1 MASGTEPPKST
12 RGRLGQ
18 TRKLNGPHEGA
29 IDTETFLAG
38 KWDYNLISRIQ
49 QANDIVDVISEHL
62 NLIKK
67 GKEMVGLCPFHADH
81 KPSMSVSPI
90 KQIFKCFACG
100 AGGDVLKFIQMKEN
114 LTFPQTVERLA
125 QRAGIEIEPVRRHV
139 GHSQAGQL
147 DSPKLAKMNAWALK
161 IWVENLWHP
170 ETGAVVRNY
179 IKERG
184 ISEELARKWQLGFAV
199 DAWDDLTGK
208 AAHRKDAAQ
217 SLTQAGLAVQRE
229 NGGCYDKFRNR
240 LMFPIVD
247 VTGRVIGFGG
257 RTLGDD
263 PAKYMNSPATV
274 LFDKSHS
281 LYGLDRSREAIS
293 KSGTVIVAEGYTD
306 VMMAHQFGIENIV
319 AALGTSLTT
328 GHARILR
335 RYAKRIVLVFDS
347 DVAGKSAANRALE
360 VCLDQKIDV
369 QLAFVPEGKDPCDY
383 LQEAGAEAFRAVIDA
398 AEDVLEF
405 KWKVL
410 NEQLSAG
417 QSLSDR
423 TEAIRQFLQTA
434 APALQARQADS
445 VSRAVTLG
453 RLSELLGLSASR
465 IEEQIAAIQKQK
477 RRPQQPDD
485 ADEQTPEMSVNLLLK
500 AQREI
505 LEVLLERPDCF
516 QQVTDRVSVNDFG
529 PDECTKE
536 LAEAIFDIL
545 SQGVPLHLSQVYS
558 RLESSQAAGLLTQ
571 LQTAAEQKTGLLDQL
586 EGAIAELKNRR
597 QDGQIQTLKQ
607 RMGEDDGLKQM
618 LSQIAQKGPNMR
630 NAGIRS

>member
-1 MASGTEPPKST
+1 
-12 RGRLGQ
+12 
-18 TRKLNGPHEGA
+18 
-29 IDTETFLAG
+29 LAG

-62 NLIKK
+62 NLEKK

-81 KPSMSVSPI
+81 KPSMSVSPV

-100 AGGDVLKFIQMKEN
+100 AGGDVLKFVQMKEN
-114 LTFPQTVERLA
+114 LTFPQAVERLA
-125 QRAGIEIEPVRRHV
+125 QRAGIEIEPIRRQ
-139 GHSQAGQL
+139 GGNAQTGQL
-147 DSPKLAKMNAWALK
+147 DSPKLAKMNTWALK
-161 IWVENLWHP
+161 IWVENLWHS
-170 ETGAVVRNY
+170 EKGAEVRKY
-179 IKERG
+179 IKDRG
-184 ISEELARKWQLGFAV
+184 LSEELTRKWQLGFAA

-208 AAHRKDAAQ
+208 AAHKTDAAKYMI
-217 SLTQAGLAVQRE
+217 QAGLAVERE
-229 NGGCYDKFRNR
+229 HGGCYDKFRNR
-240 LMFPIVD
+240 LMFPILD

-281 LYGLDRSREAIS
+281 LYGLDQSREAIS
-293 KSGTVIVAEGYTD
+293 QSGTVIVVEGYTD
-306 VMMAHQFGIENIV
+306 VMMAHQFGIKNVV

-347 DVAGKSAANRALE
+347 DVAGKAAANRALE

-383 LQEAGAEAFRAVIDA
+383 LLEAGPEAFRNVIDA

-410 NEQLSAG
+410 NEQLQAG
-417 QSLSDR
+417 QNLSDR
-423 TEAIRQFLQTA
+423 TEAIRRFLQTA
-434 APALQARQADS
+434 APALQARQMDS
-445 VSRAVTLG
+445 VSRTVVLS
-453 RLSELLGLSASR
+453 RLSELLGVSVSR
-465 IEEQIAAIQKQK
+465 IEEEIAAVQK
-477 RRPQQPDD
+477 RRTHRPDD
-485 ADEQTPEMSVNLLLK
+485 MDEQAEQIPDTSGDLASK

-505 LEVLLERPDCF
+505 LEVLLGQPDCF
-516 QQVTDRVSVNDFG
+516 RQVTNRISVSDFG

-536 LAEAIFDIL
+536 LAGVLFDVLAQDTSLQL
-545 SQGVPLHLSQVYS
+545 SQLYG
-558 RLESSQAAGLLTQ
+558 RIESSQVAGLLTE
-571 LQTAAEQKTGLLDQL
+571 LQMAAEKKTELLSQL
-586 EGAIAELKNRR
+586 EGAIAELENRR
-597 QDGQIQTLKQ
+597 QDRRIQTLKQ
-607 RMGEDDGLKQM
+607 RLGEDDELKQM
-618 LSQIAQKGPNMR
+618 LSQISQKGPNLR

>member
-1 MASGTEPPKST
+1 M
-12 RGRLGQ
+12 
-18 TRKLNGPHEGA
+18 
-29 IDTETFLAG
+29 AG

-49 QANDIVDVISEHL
+49 QANDIVEVISEHL
-62 NLIKK
+62 NLEKK

-81 KPSMSVSPI
+81 KPSMSVSPV

-100 AGGDVLKFIQMKEN
+100 AGGDVLKFVQMKEN

-125 QRAGIEIEPVRRHV
+125 QRAGIEIEPVRRQMSS
-139 GHSQAGQL
+139 SQTGQL
-147 DSPKLAKMNAWALK
+147 DSPKLAKMNTWALK
-161 IWVENLWHP
+161 NWSDNLWHP
-170 ETGAVVRNY
+170 ETGAAARKYVND
-179 IKERG
+179 RG
-184 ISEELARKWQLGFAV
+184 MSEEIARKWQLGFAV

-208 AAHRKDAAQ
+208 AAHKPDAAKYMI
-217 SLTQAGLAVQRE
+217 QAGLAVERE
-229 NGGCYDKFRNR
+229 HGGCYDKFRNR

-293 KSGTVIVAEGYTD
+293 QSGTVVVVEGYTD
-306 VMMAHQFGIENIV
+306 VMMAHQFGIENVV

-347 DVAGKSAANRALE
+347 DVAGKAAANRALE

-383 LQEAGAEAFRAVIDA
+383 LQEAGPEAFRNVIDG

-410 NEQLSAG
+410 NEQLGAG
-417 QSLSDR
+417 QNLSDR

-434 APALQARQADS
+434 APALQARQMDLI
-445 VSRAVTLG
+445 SRTVTLG
-453 RLSELLGLSASR
+453 RLSELLGVSVSR
-465 IEEQIAAIQKQK
+465 IEEQIAALQKQK
-477 RRPQQPDD
+477 RRTQQPDD
-485 ADEQTPEMSVNLLLK
+485 TNEQVEHFSTASENLVSK

-505 LEVLLERPDCF
+505 LEVLLGRPDCF
-516 QQVTDRVSVNDFG
+516 RQVADRVSVNDFG
-529 PDECTKE
+529 SDECTKE
-536 LAEAIFDIL
+536 VAAALFDIL
-545 SQGVPLHLSQVYS
+545 SQDVPLQLSKVYG

-571 LQTAAEQKTGLLDQL
+571 LQAAAEQKTGLSDQL
-586 EGAIAELKNRR
+586 DGAIAALENRKQSHR
-597 QDGQIQTLKQ
+597 IQTLKQ
-607 RMGEDDGLKQM
+607 RMGEDDELKQM
-618 LSQIAQKGPNMR
+618 LNQIAQKGPNLR

>member
-1 MASGTEPPKST
+1 M
-12 RGRLGQ
+12 
-18 TRKLNGPHEGA
+18 
-29 IDTETFLAG
+29 AG

-62 NLIKK
+62 NLEKK

-81 KPSMSVSPI
+81 KPSMSVSPV

-100 AGGDVLKFIQMKEN
+100 AGGDVLKFVQMKEN

-125 QRAGIEIEPVRRHV
+125 QRAGIEIEPVRRQ
-139 GHSQAGQL
+139 GGSSQMGQL
-147 DSPKLAKMNAWALK
+147 DSGKLAKMNAWALK
-161 IWVENLWHP
+161 IWTENLWHP
-170 ETGAVVRNY
+170 EKGVAVRKY
-179 IKERG
+179 INDRG

-208 AAHRKDAAQ
+208 VSHKANAAKD
-217 SLTQAGLAVQRE
+217 LVQAGLAVDRE
-229 NGGCYDKFRNR
+229 HGGCYDKFRNR

-293 KSGTVIVAEGYTD
+293 QSGTVVVVEGYTD
-306 VMMAHQFGIENIV
+306 VMMSHQFGIENVV
-319 AALGTSLTT
+319 AALGTSLTS

-347 DVAGKSAANRALE
+347 DVAGKAAANRALE
-360 VCLDQKIDV
+360 VCLGQKIDV
-369 QLAFVPEGKDPCDY
+369 QLGFVPEGKDPCDY
-383 LQEAGAEAFRAVIDA
+383 LQEAGPEAFRNVIDA

-405 KWKVL
+405 KWNVL
-410 NEQLSAG
+410 NEQLGTS
-417 QSLSDR
+417 QNLSDR

-434 APALQARQADS
+434 APAMQARQMDS
-445 VSRAVTLG
+445 VSRTVTLG
-453 RLSELLGLSASR
+453 RLSELLGVSVSR
-465 IEEQIAAIQKQK
+465 VEEEIAAIQKQK
-477 RRPQQPDD
+477 RRMQQSDD
-485 ADEQTPEMSVNLLLK
+485 VDEHMEKAPEMSVNLALK

-505 LEVLLERPDCF
+505 LEVLLEHPDCF
-516 QQVTDRVSVNDFG
+516 QQISDRVAVNDFG
-529 PDECTKE
+529 PDEYTKE

-545 SQGVPLHLSQVYS
+545 SQNVPLQLSLIYS
-558 RLESSQAAGLLTQ
+558 RVESSQAAGLLTQ

-586 EGAIAELKNRR
+586 EGALRELENRR
-597 QDGQIQTLKQ
+597 HDGRIQILKQ
-607 RMGEDDGLKQM
+607 QMGKDDELKQM
-618 LSQIAQKGPNMR
+618 LSQIAQKGPNLR

>member
-1 MASGTEPPKST
+1 M
-12 RGRLGQ
+12 
-18 TRKLNGPHEGA
+18 
-29 IDTETFLAG
+29 AG

-62 NLIKK
+62 NLEKK

-81 KPSMSVSPI
+81 KPSMSVSPV

-100 AGGDVLKFIQMKEN
+100 AGGDVLKFVQMKEN

-125 QRAGIEIEPVRRHV
+125 QRAGIEIEPVRRQ
-139 GHSQAGQL
+139 GGNAQTGQL
-147 DSPKLAKMNAWALK
+147 DSAKLEKMNAWALK

-170 ETGAVVRNY
+170 EAGDAVRKY
-179 IKERG
+179 ITDRG
-184 ISEELARKWQLGFAV
+184 ISEELARKWKLGFAL

-208 AAHRKDAAQ
+208 IAHRKDAAQ
-217 SLTQAGLAVQRE
+217 SLIQAGLAVQRE

-293 KSGTVIVAEGYTD
+293 KSGTVVVVEGYTD
-306 VMMAHQFGIENIV
+306 VMMAHQFGIENVV

-347 DVAGKSAANRALE
+347 DVAGKAAADRALE

-383 LQEAGAEAFRAVIDA
+383 LLEAGPEAFRNVIDA

-410 NEQLSAG
+410 EEQLGAS
-417 QSLSDR
+417 QNLSDR
-423 TEAIRQFLQTA
+423 TEAIRRFLQTA
-434 APALQARQADS
+434 APAMQARQMDP
-445 VSRAVTLG
+445 VSRTVTLG
-453 RLSELLGLSASR
+453 RLSKLLGISVSR
-465 IEEQIAAIQKQK
+465 IEEHIAAIHKQK
-477 RRPQQPDD
+477 RGAQQPDNT
-485 ADEQTPEMSVNLLLK
+485 DERLPQTPEMNGDLVLK
-500 AQREI
+500 AQHEI
-505 LEVLLERPDCF
+505 LEVLLERGDCF
-516 QQVTDRVSVNDFG
+516 QKVGGRVAVDDFG

-545 SQGVPLHLSQVYS
+545 SQNVPLQLSQVYS
-558 RLESSQAAGLLTQ
+558 RLESSQAAALLTQ
-571 LQTAAEQKTGLLDQL
+571 LHTASEQKTRLLDQL
-586 EGAIAELKNRR
+586 EGALTELEKRR

-618 LSQIAQKGPNMR
+618 LSQIAQKGPNLR

>member
-1 MASGTEPPKST
+1 M
-12 RGRLGQ
+12 
-18 TRKLNGPHEGA
+18 
-29 IDTETFLAG
+29 AG

-62 NLIKK
+62 NLEKK

-81 KPSMSVSPI
+81 KPSMSVSPV

-100 AGGDVLKFIQMKEN
+100 AGGDVLKFVQMKEN

-125 QRAGIEIEPVRRHV
+125 QRAGIEIEPVRRQ
-139 GHSQAGQL
+139 GGNAQTGQL
-147 DSPKLAKMNAWALK
+147 DSAKLEKMNAWALK

-170 ETGAVVRNY
+170 EAGDAVRKY
-179 IKERG
+179 ITDRG
-184 ISEELARKWQLGFAV
+184 ISEELARKWKLGFAL

-208 AAHRKDAAQ
+208 IAHRKDAAQ
-217 SLTQAGLAVQRE
+217 SLIQAGLAVQRE

-293 KSGTVIVAEGYTD
+293 KSGTVVVVEGYTD
-306 VMMAHQFGIENIV
+306 VMMAHQFGIENVV

-347 DVAGKSAANRALE
+347 DVAGKAAADRALE

-369 QLAFVPEGKDPCDY
+369 QLAFVPEGKDPCEY
-383 LQEAGAEAFRAVIDA
+383 LLEAGPEAFRNVIDA

-410 NEQLSAG
+410 EEQLGAS
-417 QSLSDR
+417 QNLSDR
-423 TEAIRQFLQTA
+423 TEAIRGFLQTA
-434 APALQARQADS
+434 APAMQARQMDP
-445 VSRAVTLG
+445 VSRTVTLG
-453 RLSELLGLSASR
+453 RLSELLGISVSR
-465 IEEQIAAIQKQK
+465 IEEHIAAIQKHK
-477 RRPQQPDD
+477 RAAQQPDD
-485 ADEQTPEMSVNLLLK
+485 TDERLTQTPEKNGDLVLK
-500 AQREI
+500 AQHEI
-505 LEVLLERPDCF
+505 LEVLLERGDCF
-516 QQVTDRVSVNDFG
+516 QKVAGRVAVDDFG

-545 SQGVPLHLSQVYS
+545 SQNVPLQLSQVYS
-558 RLESSQAAGLLTQ
+558 RLESSQTAALLTQ
-571 LQTAAEQKTGLLDQL
+571 LQTASEQKTGLLDQL
-586 EGAIAELKNRR
+586 DGALTELEKRR
-597 QDGQIQTLKQ
+597 QDGQVQTLKQ

-618 LSQIAQKGPNMR
+618 LSQIAQKGPNLR

>member
-1 MASGTEPPKST
+1 M
-12 RGRLGQ
+12 
-18 TRKLNGPHEGA
+18 
-29 IDTETFLAG
+29 AG

-62 NLIKK
+62 NLEKK

-81 KPSMSVSPI
+81 KPSMSVSPV

-100 AGGDVLKFIQMKEN
+100 AGGDVLKFVQMKEN

-125 QRAGIEIEPVRRHV
+125 QRAGIEIEPVRRQ
-139 GHSQAGQL
+139 GGNSQMGQL
-147 DSPKLAKMNAWALK
+147 DSGKLAKMNAWALK
-161 IWVENLWHP
+161 IWAENLWHP
-170 ETGAVVRNY
+170 EKGVAVRKY
-179 IKERG
+179 INDRG

-208 AAHRKDAAQ
+208 VSHKANAAKD
-217 SLTQAGLAVQRE
+217 LVQAGLAVDRE
-229 NGGCYDKFRNR
+229 HGGCYDKFRNR

-293 KSGTVIVAEGYTD
+293 QSGTVVVVEGYTD
-306 VMMAHQFGIENIV
+306 VIMSHQFGIENVV
-319 AALGTSLTT
+319 AALGTSLTS

-347 DVAGKSAANRALE
+347 DVAGKAAANRALE

-369 QLAFVPEGKDPCDY
+369 QLGFVPEGKDPCDY
-383 LQEAGAEAFRAVIDA
+383 LQEAGPEAFRNVIEA

-410 NEQLSAG
+410 NEQLGTS
-417 QSLSDR
+417 QNLSDR

-434 APALQARQADS
+434 APAMQARQMDS
-445 VSRAVTLG
+445 VSRTVTLG
-453 RLSELLGLSASR
+453 RLSELLGVSVSR
-465 IEEQIAAIQKQK
+465 VEEEIAAIQKQK
-477 RRPQQPDD
+477 RRMQQLDGI
-485 ADEQTPEMSVNLLLK
+485 DEHMEKAPEMSVNLALK
-500 AQREI
+500 AQQEI
-505 LEVLLERPDCF
+505 LEVLLQHPDCF
-516 QQVTDRVSVNDFG
+516 QQISDRVAVNDFG
-529 PDECTKE
+529 PDEYTKE

-545 SQGVPLHLSQVYS
+545 SQNVPLQLSLVYS
-558 RLESSQAAGLLTQ
+558 RVESSQAAGLLTQ
-571 LQTAAEQKTGLLDQL
+571 LQTSAEQKKGLLDQL
-586 EGAIAELKNRR
+586 EGALRELENRR
-597 QDGQIQTLKQ
+597 QDGRIQILKQ
-607 RMGEDDGLKQM
+607 QMGKDDELKQM
-618 LSQIAQKGPNMR
+618 LSQIAQKGPNLR

>member
-1 MASGTEPPKST
+1 M
-12 RGRLGQ
+12 
-18 TRKLNGPHEGA
+18 
-29 IDTETFLAG
+29 AG

-62 NLIKK
+62 NLEKK

-81 KPSMSVSPI
+81 KPSMSVSPV

-100 AGGDVLKFIQMKEN
+100 AGGDVLKFVQMKEN

-125 QRAGIEIEPVRRHV
+125 QRAGIEIEPVRRQ
-139 GHSQAGQL
+139 GGNAQTGQL
-147 DSPKLAKMNAWALK
+147 DSPKLEKMNTWALK
-161 IWVENLWHP
+161 IWSDNLWHP
-170 ETGAVVRNY
+170 ETGAAVRKY
-179 IKERG
+179 IKDRG
-184 ISEELARKWQLGFAV
+184 ISEELARKWQLGFAA

-208 AAHRKDAAQ
+208 AAHKTDAAKYMI
-217 SLTQAGLAVQRE
+217 QAGLAVERE
-229 NGGCYDKFRNR
+229 QGGCYDKFRNR
-240 LMFPIVD
+240 LMFPIID

-281 LYGLDRSREAIS
+281 LYGLDQSREAIS
-293 KSGTVIVAEGYTD
+293 QSGTAIVVEGYTD
-306 VMMAHQFGIENIV
+306 VMMAHQFGIENVV
-319 AALGTSLTT
+319 AALGTSLTS

-347 DVAGKSAANRALE
+347 DVAGKAAANRALE

-383 LQEAGAEAFRAVIDA
+383 LLEAGPEAFGNVIDA

-410 NEQLSAG
+410 NEQLEAG
-417 QSLSDR
+417 QNLSDR
-423 TEAIRQFLQTA
+423 TEAIRHFLQTA
-434 APALQARQADS
+434 APALQARQMDS
-445 VSRAVTLG
+445 VSRTVTLG
-453 RLSELLGLSASR
+453 RLSELLGISVSR

-477 RRPQQPDD
+477 RHTQQPDD
-485 ADEQTPEMSVNLLLK
+485 TDERLQQAPEMGGNLALK

-505 LEVLLERPDCF
+505 LEVLLGRPDCF
-516 QQVTDRVSVNDFG
+516 QQVADRVAVNDFG

-545 SQGVPLHLSQVYS
+545 SQDVPLQLSQVYS

-571 LQTAAEQKTGLLDQL
+571 LQTAAEQKTGLLKQL
-586 EGAIAELKNRR
+586 EGAITELENFR
-597 QDGQIQTLKQ
+597 QDGRIQTLKQ
-607 RMGEDDGLKQM
+607 RMGEDDELKQM
-618 LSQIAQKGPNMR
+618 LNQIAQKGPNLR

>member
-1 MASGTEPPKST
+1 M
-12 RGRLGQ
+12 
-18 TRKLNGPHEGA
+18 
-29 IDTETFLAG
+29 AG

-62 NLIKK
+62 NLEKK

-81 KPSMSVSPI
+81 KPSMSVSPV

-100 AGGDVLKFIQMKEN
+100 AGGDVLKFVQMKEN

-125 QRAGIEIEPVRRHV
+125 QRAGIEIESVRRKA
-139 GHSQAGQL
+139 GDSQAGQI
-147 DSPKLAKMNAWALK
+147 DSPKLEKMNAWALK

-170 ETGAVVRNY
+170 EKGVAVRKY
-179 IKERG
+179 INDRG

-208 AAHRKDAAQ
+208 ATHKKDAAR
-217 SLTQAGLAVQRE
+217 SLIQAGLAVQRE

-281 LYGLDRSREAIS
+281 LYGLDRSREGIS
-293 KSGTVIVAEGYTD
+293 QSGTVVVVEGYTD
-306 VMMAHQFGIENIV
+306 VMMAHQFGIANVV

-347 DVAGKSAANRALE
+347 DVAGKAAADRALE

-383 LQEAGAEAFRAVIDA
+383 LLEAGPEAFRNVIDA

-405 KWKVL
+405 KWKL
-410 NEQLSAG
+410 LEEQLQAG
-417 QSLSDR
+417 QNLSDR
-423 TEAIRQFLQTA
+423 TEAIRHFLQTA
-434 APALQARQADS
+434 APAMEARQMDP
-445 VSRAVTLG
+445 VSRTVTLG
-453 RLSELLGLSASR
+453 RLSELLGISVSR

-477 RRPQQPDD
+477 RRTQQPD
-485 ADEQTPEMSVNLLLK
+485 AMNEQAEQFSAVTGDLVSK

-505 LEVLLERPDCF
+505 LEVLLGRPDCF
-516 QQVTDRVSVNDFG
+516 RQVSERISVNDFG
-529 PDECTKE
+529 PDECTKD
-536 LAEAIFDIL
+536 LAGAIFDIL
-545 SQGVPLHLSQVYS
+545 SQDASLQLSQVYG

-571 LQTAAEQKTGLLDQL
+571 LQAAAEKKAGLSEQLD
-586 EGAIAELKNRR
+586 GAIATLENRKHNRR
-597 QDGQIQTLKQ
+597 IQTLKQ
-607 RMGEDDGLKQM
+607 GMDKDNELKQM
-618 LSQIAQKGPNMR
+618 LSRIAQKGPNLR